1 MDWKNQFI
9 ISSDYAIQGVRRLEG
24 HPATL
29 NLHTAGG
36 TFRWPFTL
44 QLVKKNDNVKIWF

>member
-44 QLVKKNDNVKIWF
+44 LLFNNTGQKK